1 MKSYLQ
7 KFKNFEPLKV
17 LVAGDSTS
25 SPYWCH
31 PHWVDWLDLI
41 FRGEDDWAGVQGRL
55 IINSARDGAKIEYF
69 LENFAFLISDFDPDV
84 VILSL
89 GINERFPS
97 FDPIKT
103 KTDLDSL
110 FRKIAGVGMD
120 LVAWSP
126 HPLLNNKFSNEIKQI
141 RDMYEEL
148 CDKYDAKFVDVHSE
162 FEKYDLT
169 KLFTFKLTFDNVI
182 AKMKPS
188 EIDYLH
194 CNTVGHQIIA
204 DKIAKEA
211 FDLELYDWDGY
222 GTMNLVDLEKYKK

>member
-1 MKSYLQ
+1 
-7 KFKNFEPLKV
+7 
-17 LVAGDSTS
+17 
-25 SPYWCH
+25 
-31 PHWVDWLDLI
+31 
-41 FRGEDDWAGVQGRL
+41 
-55 IINSARDGAKIEYF
+55 
-69 LENFAFLISDFDPDV
+69 
-84 VILSL
+84 
-89 GINERFPS
+89 
-97 FDPIKT
+97 
-103 KTDLDSL
+103 
-110 FRKIAGVGMD
+110 
-120 LVAWSP
+120 
-126 HPLLNNKFSNEIKQI
+126 
-141 RDMYEEL
+141 MYEEL